1 MAEDFRIPRE
11 VADRLRYYV
20 YALRDPR
27 TKNIFYV
34 GKGTGD
40 RINAH
45 VREAG
50 ADPQAERAKLRTIND
65 IEASGHPVDLLFLR
79 TGISDEREA
88 FVVEQAVIDAFHADH
103 HPLTN
108 LVRGHHSGSEGLASL
123 PSVITRYRADPCPS
137 ISAPVIMLKIQKGW
151 RSDMNEL
158 DIYNKTRG
166 HWKVGP
172 GTRTQ
177 AEYALGIAFGTV
189 RGAYRIDRES
199 WFPSQVPQ
207 DAGQGRWGFEGSP
220 APELGGTLGTHV
232 RDAFPNQVMYRKF
245 LDGYQ
250 APDTEAV
257 IER

>member
-1 MAEDFRIPRE
+1 MADEFRIPRE

-27 TKNIFYV
+27 TRKIFYV
-34 GKGTGD
+34 GKGIGD

-45 VREAG
+45 VREAS

-65 IEASGHPVDLLFLR
+65 IEASGQPVDLLFLR

-103 HPLTN
+103 RSLTN

-123 PSVITRYRADPCPS
+123 PSVIARYRADPCPS
-137 ISAPVIMLKIQKGW
+137 VSAPVIMLKIQKGW

-158 DIYNKTRG
+158 EIYNKTRG

-172 GTRTQ
+172 DTRRR
-177 AEYALGIAFGTV
+177 AEYALGIAYDIV
-189 RGAYRIDRES
+189 RGAYRIEPGS

-220 APELGGTLGTHV
+220 ALELEATLGTHV

-245 LDGYQ
+245 LDGYE
-250 APDTEAV
+250 APDTQVV
-257 IER
+257 IQR